1 MKTVI
6 LLALLIVGCEKQ
18 VREDSHNEIQWGND
32 LDSALTIASNPNKII
47 MIDFM
52 AEWCPPCQKMD
63 NETFSDENIIKKS
76 NEFIPIRIDV
86 DKQQDIAKEYNGN
99 ARKYGGAGIPN
110 ILFLDK
116 NKNII
121 KKSNEFI
128 LVRIDVDKQQNI
140 AEEYNGNARKYGG
153 IGIPNILFLDKEK
166 KIIRHIVG
174 FHDVDQLMGIMDSV
188 LMKL

>member
-1 MKTVI
+1 MKK
-6 LLALLIVGCEKQ
+6 LLLFVLLIFGCEKQ
-18 VREDSHNEIQWGND
+18 VSEDNHNGIKWGNN
-32 LDSALTIASNPNKII
+32 LDSAFTLASNSNKFI

-52 AEWCPPCQKMD
+52 AEWCPPCKEMD
-63 NETFSDENIIKKS
+63 KNTFS
-76 NEFIPIRIDV
+76 
-86 DKQQDIAKEYNGN
+86 
-99 ARKYGGAGIPN
+99 
-110 ILFLDK
+110 

-174 FHDVDQLMGIMDSV
+174 FHDVDQLIGIMDSV

>member
-1 MKTVI
+1 MKKLI
-6 LLALLIVGCEKQ
+6 LLTLLIGGCEKQ
-18 VREDSHNEIQWGND
+18 VSEDNHNGIKWGNN
-32 LDSALTIASNPNKII
+32 LDSALTLASNSNKFI

-52 AEWCPPCQKMD
+52 AEWCPPCKEMD
-63 NETFSDENIIKKS
+63 KKTFSNT
-76 NEFIPIRIDV
+76 NV
-86 DKQQDIAKEYNGN
+86 
-99 ARKYGGAGIPN
+99 
-110 ILFLDK
+110 
-116 NKNII
+116 I

-174 FHDVDQLMGIMDSV
+174 FHDVAQLMEIMDSV

>member
-1 MKTVI
+1 MKK
-6 LLALLIVGCEKQ
+6 LLLFVLLIIGCEKQ
-18 VREDSHNEIQWGND
+18 VSEENQNGIKWENN
-32 LDSALTIASNPNKII
+32 LDSAFTIASSSNKLI

-52 AEWCPPCQKMD
+52 AEWCPPCKEMD
-63 NETFSDENIIKKS
+63 KNTFS
-76 NEFIPIRIDV
+76 
-86 DKQQDIAKEYNGN
+86 
-99 ARKYGGAGIPN
+99 
-110 ILFLDK
+110 

-174 FHDVDQLMGIMDSV
+174 FHDVNQLMGIMDSV